1 MAQEAVS
8 DEGAEDRSLTAPAP
22 SVRGVKPDPR
32 ALRNFPSHREHPT
45 ICYNCFVN
53 LSLSASECRLL
64 RHLALADMPYSD
76 QDATP
81 AAVRGLDGE
90 QIQDDVRSLKWR
102 GMVAAEGGSLSL
114 TPLGAA
120 AHYAAQVELL
130 SARLV
135 DMSVLADRTRRGS
148 SWG

>member
-1 MAQEAVS
+1 V
-8 DEGAEDRSLTAPAP
+8 D
-22 SVRGVKPDPR
+22 
-32 ALRNFPSHREHPT
+32 
-45 ICYNCFVN
+45 

-90 QIQDDVRSLKWR
+90 HIQDDVRSLKWR

-135 DMSVLADRTRRGS
+135 DMSVLADELERLNPSLAREMHAVRQVAVGAWSLEEATRYGS
-148 SWG
+148 GKNAADAD